1 MLLPNDMGMRQAN
14 IPSPKER
21 QVGRHSA
28 DASVI
33 GNEPYPYVN
42 EEQDLQGVRERDY
55 EEQWA
60 GE

>member
-1 MLLPNDMGMRQAN
+1 MGMRQAN

>member
-1 MLLPNDMGMRQAN
+1 MTWERDKQDS
-14 IPSPKER
+14 PSPKER
-21 QVGRHSA
+21 EVGRHSA

-42 EEQDLQGVRERDY
+42 KEQDLQGVRERDY